1 MRKNMGAADKL
12 IRLIVAAIIAILFFM
27 EVITGKFALVLL
39 IVAGVFVLSS
49 LISFCPLYSLLG
61 INTCHTKKSN

>member
-27 EVITGKFALVLL
+27 DVITGKLALVLL
-39 IVAGVFVLSS
+39 IVAGVFVLTS
-49 LISFCPLYSLLG
+49 LISFCPLYGLLG

>member
-1 MRKNMGAADKL
+1 MGAADKL

-27 EVITGKFALVLL
+27 DVITGKLALVLL
-39 IVAGVFVLSS
+39 IVAGVFVLTS
-49 LISFCPLYSLLG
+49 LISFCPLYGLLG

>member
-1 MRKNMGAADKL
+1 MGAADKL

-49 LISFCPLYSLLG
+49 LISFCPLYGLLG